1 MVRIIVT
8 ILCAFIV
15 GLILG
20 KVYIPMLHALKAGQ
34 SIREIGPKWHSSKNG
49 TPTIGGIIFITAMLV
64 CVFAGIG
71 NQEGDYTHLLV
82 LAFALVFGA
91 IGFIDDFF
99 KVKYKRNLGLTALQ
113 KLALQLVA
121 SAVYLFV
128 PLPIRRSIS
137 RRWSISSL
145 QCLSSSAA

>member
-8 ILCAFIV
+8 ILRVYRRAY
-15 GLILG
+15 LG

-71 NQEGDYTHLLV
+71 NQGRGLY
-82 LAFALVFGA
+82 APAGA
-91 IGFIDDFF
+91 
-99 KVKYKRNLGLTALQ
+99 GLC
-113 KLALQLVA
+113 VG
-121 SAVYLFV
+121 
-128 PLPIRRSIS
+128 IRRH
-137 RRWSISSL
+137 RL
-145 QCLSSSAA
+145 Y

>member
-64 CVFAGIG
+64 CV
-71 NQEGDYTHLLV
+71 
-82 LAFALVFGA
+82 
-91 IGFIDDFF
+91 
-99 KVKYKRNLGLTALQ
+99 LQ
-113 KLALQLVA
+113 A
-121 SAVYLFV
+121 SAT
-128 PLPIRRSIS
+128 RRGLYAPAGAGLCTGIW
-137 RRWSISSL
+137 RHRL
-145 QCLSSSAA
+145 Y